1 MPEPNTERE
10 GEKLV
15 QLLWTLF
22 MGGPFVR
29 APLLVMCL
37 VIKLSSE
44 QRRLASLLASTP
56 PPSLLQ
62 LSSHSLPVRVYFK
75 IEGCVAEGEL
85 RWIGRL
91 STSERLN
98 DL

>member
-1 MPEPNTERE
+1 MAD
-10 GEKLV
+10 
-15 QLLWTLF
+15 
-22 MGGPFVR
+22 PFVR

-44 QRRLASLLASTP
+44 GRLASLLASTP

-75 IEGCVAEGEL
+75 IEGCVAERAEMDWSIINK
-85 RWIGRL
+85 R
-91 STSERLN
+91 EV
-98 DL
+98 